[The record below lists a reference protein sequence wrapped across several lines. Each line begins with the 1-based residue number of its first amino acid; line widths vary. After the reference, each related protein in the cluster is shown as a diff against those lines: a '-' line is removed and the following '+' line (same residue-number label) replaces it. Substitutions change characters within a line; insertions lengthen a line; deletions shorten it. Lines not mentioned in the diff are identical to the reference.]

1 MKQQYSRR
9 EILKL
14 LGATSIGAALLPL
27 NAFHPVQSS
36 MMQRIIPS
44 SGEKLPV
51 VGLGTWQ
58 QFDVGSDAAV
68 RAPLKQVLQEM
79 VRLGGKL
86 IDSSPM
92 YARSEEVIGDLT
104 TETGHANDF
113 FYATKVWTRGRQEG
127 IDQMNASLKK
137 MRRKTMDL
145 MQIHNLVDWQT
156 HFTTLRKWKEEGRI
170 RYIGI
175 THYTNSAHE
184 DLERIIVKEKP
195 DFVQFNYSIRERN
208 AEKRLLA
215 AAKDTGVAVI
225 INEPFEKGELFGL
238 VKGKSLPSWAAEYD
252 INSWGQY
259 FLKYIISHPAVNCV
273 IPGTSNP
280 KHVADNMGAGYG
292 KLPDEAGRKK
302 MISHLQQL

>member
-14 LGATSIGAALLPL
+14 LGVTGIGAALLPL

-175 THYTNSAHE
+175 THYTDSAHE

-302 MISHLQQL
+302 MISHLQQV

>member
-14 LGATSIGAALLPL
+14 LGVTGLGAALLPL

-44 SGEKLPV
+44 TGEKLPV
-51 VGLGTWQ
+51 AGLGTWQ

-79 VRLGGKL
+79 IRLGGKL

-127 IDQMNASLKK
+127 IDQMNDSLKK

-156 HFTTLRKWKEEGRI
+156 HFTTLRKWKEEGKI

-175 THYTNSAHE
+175 THYTDSAHE

-302 MISHLQQL
+302 MISHLQQV